1 MTPRGLEPENVT
13 DCNSSRLQNQPET
26 GGAESGALFPDSM
39 KSGDD
44 LQRII
49 DAWPTLAEPVKA
61 GILAMVE
68 SIAMNQSI

>member
-1 MTPRGLEPENVT
+1 
-13 DCNSSRLQNQPET
+13 
-26 GGAESGALFPDSM
+26 M